1 MVINIFDAKS
11 FIVMYKKG
19 VINEFTTSCEQAIK
33 FQPVKVTILICLL
46 IYSEI
51 SIFRIT
57 LGKENWFELWE
68 GLLNLQGWTE
78 MYSV

>member
-19 VINEFTTSCEQAIK
+19 VINEFTTSCEQTIK

-46 IYSEI
+46 
-51 SIFRIT
+51 T

-68 GLLNLQGWTE
+68 GLLNQGWIE
-78 MYSV
+78 MYGV

>member
-1 MVINIFDAKS
+1 MVINIFDPKS

-33 FQPVKVTILICLL
+33 FQPVEVTILICLL
-46 IYSEI
+46 VTVKSR
-51 SIFRIT
+51 FFQIT

-68 GLLNLQGWTE
+68 VLLNLQGWTE

>member
-11 FIVMYKKG
+11 FIV
-19 VINEFTTSCEQAIK
+19 INEFTTSCEQTIK

-46 IYSEI
+46 

-57 LGKENWFELWE
+57 LGEENWFELWE

-78 MYSV
+78 MYGV

>member
-1 MVINIFDAKS
+1 MVINIFDPKS

-46 IYSEI
+46 ITVKSR
-51 SIFRIT
+51 F
-57 LGKENWFELWE
+57 FESPWE
-68 GLLNLQGWTE
+68 KKIGSNYGG
-78 MYSV
+78 VC

>member
-19 VINEFTTSCEQAIK
+19 VINEFTTSCEQTIK

-46 IYSEI
+46 VTVKSR
-51 SIFRIT
+51 F
-57 LGKENWFELWE
+57 FESPWE
-68 GLLNLQGWTE
+68 KKIGSNYGR
-78 MYSV
+78 VC